1 ASNVSYEFE
10 LRELWDTQIAPEA
23 AFLTSPNYYTE
34 TTATTTL
41 LYHIGKP
48 TLLPNK
54 RYGWRVRAVS
64 RTGLSKN
71 SVFKNDG
78 YSEIYYFTYNTACY
92 PPRYVLSE
100 AVGKAGV
107 QIRWQGMPE
116 HKRYHVQYKRA
127 DIPDAEWFEV
137 YTYNTQVQISNL
149 RAGKTYVFRVGGSCN
164 ELNDLNPLYAYSA
177 INEFSL
183 PAKNEKSSS
192 YTCGIVPEIEISNTQ
207 PLQNIGINETFT
219 AGDFPVTIKQVSVSN
234 GRFRGVGYI
243 VVPYL
248 ADTKLAVSFTNIR
261 INTDY
266 QLIEGVVST
275 TYDATWGDVESVDEE
290 VEDMEDLIDDIF
302 GEDTT
307 EESNVDTD
315 VINDTTTGEN
325 TNTNTNDTDNSNT
338 DTSNNSSSDS
348 STTNTTD
355 TTNSNSGT
363 NTTTDTNAI
372 ENGSTDTNNT
382 TSSTTEKEVV
392 IEHNGKSYKN
402 KDIIEVPYSRE
413 ETNFAFL
420 LKNYPKGAKI
430 NWQVLKLGTD
440 NTSIFATNETI
451 HDNFGINM
459 KEIHILDVVANY
471 NDEKIRVTIKRIAK
485 EFKLEELY
493 ALHNKKRLAKSG
505 QILYLV
511 RTPFFANTNKKV
523 KYALKLD
530 KRLDENLIPPN
541 AMQWSF
547 NGENQYFSKA
557 KTNIT
562 RDLEGSGGVIT
573 TSVNVGNPNFLEKS
587 VDVKWVDGYNRK
599 VSVISPAVQNALKEL
614 SGYVKKL
621 GSVLKKLDNTGELEF
636 NISFQGE
643 ENLEEDIN
651 SRFYNIIRKG
661 GFGGNIDLVFN
672 GFSYGLDLRVITAE
686 VSLKPI
692 LSISSSGQMG
702 YIKRNDK
709 DSFTETGVE
718 MGFGLNADL
727 QVVGELGLSIK
738 IVELKGKPY
747 AGISSWGEIKY
758 NNNTKRISGNVGIG
772 KPYVGIL
779 GELLVG
785 GYNVVPSGD
794 IRHTWEEI
802 KLEEQINIRIK

>member
-1 ASNVSYEFE
+1 
-10 LRELWDTQIAPEA
+10 
-23 AFLTSPNYYTE
+23 
-34 TTATTTL
+34 
-41 LYHIGKP
+41 
-48 TLLPNK
+48 
-54 RYGWRVRAVS
+54 
-64 RTGLSKN
+64 
-71 SVFKNDG
+71 
-78 YSEIYYFTYNTACY
+78 
-92 PPRYVLSE
+92 
-100 AVGKAGV
+100 
-107 QIRWQGMPE
+107 
-116 HKRYHVQYKRA
+116 
-127 DIPDAEWFEV
+127 
-137 YTYNTQVQISNL
+137 
-149 RAGKTYVFRVGGSCN
+149 
-164 ELNDLNPLYAYSA
+164 
-177 INEFSL
+177 
-183 PAKNEKSSS
+183 
-192 YTCGIVPEIEISNTQ
+192 
-207 PLQNIGINETFT
+207 
-219 AGDFPVTIKQVSVSN
+219 AGDFPVTIKQVSGSN

-275 TYDATWGDVESVDEE
+275 TYDATWGDVESADEE

-485 EFKLEELY
+485 TYDLVTLVARDVNNHKRATITGKTLYFVNKNPTNEKKDVEFKIKVSASLPDKYISYGSISWYENEEL
-493 ALHNKKRLAKSG
+493 LNEFGNRKIIRK
-505 QILYLV
+505 
-511 RTPFFANTNKKV
+511 
-523 KYALKLD
+523 LKD
-530 KRLDENLIPPN
+530 DTDN
-541 AMQWSF
+541 
-547 NGENQYFSKA
+547 
-557 KTNIT
+557 
-562 RDLEGSGGVIT
+562 VIT
-573 TSVNVGNPNFLEKS
+573 TVKAGEPNKTEKNIE
-587 VDVKWVDGYNRK
+587 VKW
-599 VSVISPAVQNALKEL
+599 
-614 SGYVKKL
+614 
-621 GSVLKKLDNTGELEF
+621 
-636 NISFQGE
+636 
-643 ENLEEDIN
+643 
-651 SRFYNIIRKG
+651 
-661 GFGGNIDLVFN
+661 
-672 GFSYGLDLRVITAE
+672 
-686 VSLKPI
+686 
-692 LSISSSGQMG
+692 
-702 YIKRNDK
+702 IKRNFNRSIKKFDYGFDLMPHLK
-709 DSFTETGVE
+709 NLARKLEIPVYEEEGKYATDNRFSILADTQFLTTVENKEDRDSRLVYNEKKQTLKTKLGIKGIFQKPIPRLAIPTVDEEFFGSRVVLEAGIYFFIEANALGEIGHTKYTEDWIEEKSSRNKEYTKFAEPSKIVLNAKIGLDPKINLQAGKNITATVTGKSFTNG
-718 MGFGLNADL
+718 D
-727 QVVGELGLSIK
+727 
-738 IVELKGKPY
+738 
-747 AGISSWGEIKY
+747 
-758 NNNTKRISGNVGIG
+758 
-772 KPYVGIL
+772 
-779 GELLVG
+779 LLVYDLIENDISFPIYEEG
-785 GYNVVPSGD
+785 FQLKCTPSATIKVYSWSYTKQWDEYIYNVN
-794 IRHTWEEI
+794 W
-802 KLEEQINIRIK
+802 